1 MKHTVLVVDDHEM
14 TRVGLRACAQAT
26 GLGEVDWLDAST
38 LSGAL
43 AAFAA
48 HRPDLVLL
56 DLKLPDSLGLQGL
69 RRFLAEVPE
78 ARVAV
83 FSATEDPVVI
93 EQALAL
99 GALGYVPKSARSADI
114 LDMVLTLLRGG
125 ALPHVCRQPNADYD
139 VTPGSES
146 LNPTQL
152 RVLEL
157 VLAGNSNQQIAD
169 ALGLALGTVKN
180 SVSSVMLKLDAH
192 SRLHLI
198 SLFR

>member
-14 TRVGLRACAQAT
+14 TRVGLRACAQAM
-26 GLGEVDWLDAST
+26 GLEEVDWLDAGT
-38 LSGAL
+38 LDEAL
-43 AAFAA
+43 AVFASR
-48 HRPDLVLL
+48 RPDLVLL

-69 RRFLAEVPE
+69 RRFLAGAPE

-83 FSATEDPVVI
+83 FSATEDPVIV

-114 LDMVLTLLRGG
+114 LDTVLTLLAGG
-125 ALPHVCRQPNADYD
+125 APQRACREPRAEYAAA
-139 VTPGSES
+139 PGTES

-157 VLAGNSNQQIAD
+157 VLAGHSNQQIAD
-169 ALGLALGTVKN
+169 VLGLALGTVKN
-180 SVSSVMLKLDAH
+180 SVSSVMLKLDAQ

>member
-26 GLGEVDWLDAST
+26 GLAQVDWLDAGT

-43 AAFAA
+43 AAFAV

-69 RRFLAEVPE
+69 RRFLAEAPE

-83 FSATEDPVVI
+83 FSATEDPVVV

-99 GALGYVPKSARSADI
+99 GALGYVQKSARSADI

-125 ALPHVCRQPNADYD
+125 SLPHACREPCADYG
-139 VTPGSES
+139 VTPGTDS

-180 SVSSVMLKLDAH
+180 SVSSVMLKLGAQ